1 MRSALRFATWAIVCV
16 ALVPSLAFAQASING
31 VVRDS
36 SGAVLPGVTVEASS
50 PALIEKVRSVVSDS
64 GGVYRIVDLRPGT
77 YAVTFALPGFNAVK
91 QEGIEL
97 TGNFAATVN
106 AEMRVGAVQETVTV
120 SAQTP
125 IVDTSN
131 TTQQRVFDQA
141 VIEAIPAGRSHVN
154 MAVLIPGL
162 AASQP
167 GRGALQDVGGTN
179 NLQNTTFV
187 IHGSRQA
194 DTRLQLDGV
203 RLGNTLSEG
212 QFSNFVPDTGMTQE
226 VTIDYAAVSAEQPFG
241 GLRINLIPKEG
252 GNSIKGSIFATGVN
266 SAWQGSNID
275 DELRT
280 TGLGLPDPNAMRR
293 AYDVNPSVGGPLMRD
308 KLWFFL
314 SARWQDNESYVAGL
328 YQNRNAGD
336 PSKWVPDSPRDLDAR
351 GVFRVVQKGVNLRL
365 TSQLAPK
372 HKLSVY
378 YDNQGRIWD
387 DSRPSISPES
397 TVAYRFPV
405 LKLAQAAWT
414 STLTSKLLVEA
425 RFANRGEAF
434 GNQYPEEGSIYRE
447 LIPVI
452 EQTTLLQYRGKGGD
466 GGSSALFGYSTQKIN
481 TATGAVSYVTGSHS
495 FKFGASDTWA
505 STRSSSKTN
514 TSALLYRFTNGVP
527 TQFTMYA
534 PAEGGTGSKVIGE
547 IGLFAQDR
555 WTINRLTLNL
565 GLRYDQYIG
574 GYPTQTLGPAL
585 YQPTRNYVFDE
596 VTTQNF
602 KDITPRAAASYDLFG
617 NGKTAVKVNYG
628 KYVLAQATVGNPAGI
643 VNQTNRSWN
652 DSFFPVGDPRRGNF
666 RPDCNLLLPELNDE
680 CGPWSALNFG
690 ARTSATNFDERTRFG
705 WSNRPWSA
713 EFSTSVQHELMPRLG
728 LDVGYFRRWYGN
740 FLAADNL
747 ANVASDFDTYSVTA
761 PQDSR
766 LPDGGGYVISG
777 LKNINPGKFGQNN
790 QLNTMAK
797 DYGKQVEHWNGVDMS
812 LNARMANGVTLQG
825 GFSIGRT
832 MTDNCDIASKAGTTS
847 TAFGIILTD
856 NPTELYC
863 HNVQD
868 FLTQVKMLGT
878 YMIPKADVQFAATL
892 QSSPG
897 ALLMANAIFTS
908 AQVAQSLGRPLAGSA
923 ANVTVNL
930 VEPGTLFGDRLTQ
943 LDLRLSRA
951 VRFSGKRL
959 AVNLDI
965 YNALNAN
972 PIIQYNNSFSILPT
986 ATVNGVVQSNVNTWQ
1001 SPQRILEARL
1011 FKISGQ
1017 FDF

>member
-1 MRSALRFATWAIVCV
+1 MRSALRFAVWAIVCV
-16 ALVPSLAFAQASING
+16 ALVPSLAYAQASING

-50 PALIEKVRSVVSDS
+50 PALIEKVRSVVSDAE
-64 GGVYRIVDLRPGT
+64 GLYRIVDLRPGT
-77 YAVTFALPGFNAVK
+77 YSVTFSLPGFNAVK
-91 QEGIEL
+91 QDGIEL

-120 SAQTP
+120 SAQSP
-125 IVDTSN
+125 IVDISN

-141 VIEAIPAGRSHVN
+141 VIEAIPAGRSHIN

-252 GNSIKGSIFATGVN
+252 GNSVKGSIFATGVN
-266 SAWQGSNID
+266 SSWQGSNID
-275 DELRT
+275 DELKT
-280 TGLGLPDPNAMRR
+280 KGLGLPDPNAMRR
-293 AYDVNPSVGGPLMRD
+293 AYDINPSVGGPLLRD
-308 KLWFFL
+308 KLWFYL
-314 SARWQDNESYVAGL
+314 SARWQDNESYIAGL
-328 YQNRNAGD
+328 YLNRNAGD

-351 GVFRVVQKGVNLRL
+351 GVFRVVQKGANLRL

-372 HKLSVY
+372 HKFSVY

-414 STLTSKLLVEA
+414 STLTNKLLVEA

-434 GNQYPEEGSIYRE
+434 GNQYPEEGSIYRT

-565 GLRYDQYIG
+565 GVRYDQYLG
-574 GYPTQTLGPAL
+574 GYPEQTLGPAL
-585 YQPTRNYVFDE
+585 YQPTRNFVFDE

-602 KDITPRAAASYDLFG
+602 KDVTPRAAASYDLFG

-643 VNQTNRSWN
+643 VTQVNRAWN

-666 RPDCNLLLPELNDE
+666 APDCDLLNPLLNDE
-680 CGPWSALNFG
+680 CGAWSAANFG
-690 ARTSATNFDERTRFG
+690 QRTSATAFDQRTRFG

-761 PQDSR
+761 PTDSR

-797 DYGKQVEHWNGVDMS
+797 DYGKQVEHWNGVDLS

-847 TAFGIILTD
+847 TAFGIVLTD

-878 YMIPKADVQFAATL
+878 YMIPKADVNFAATL

-908 AQVAQSLGRPLAGSA
+908 AQVQQSLGRPLAGGA

-943 LDLRLSRA
+943 LDLRFSRA
-951 VRFSGKRL
+951 VRFSGRRL
-959 AVNLDI
+959 SVNLDI

-972 PIIQYNNSFSILPT
+972 PIIQYNNSYSILPT
-986 ATVNGVVQSNVNTWQ
+986 ATVNGVLQSNVNTWQ